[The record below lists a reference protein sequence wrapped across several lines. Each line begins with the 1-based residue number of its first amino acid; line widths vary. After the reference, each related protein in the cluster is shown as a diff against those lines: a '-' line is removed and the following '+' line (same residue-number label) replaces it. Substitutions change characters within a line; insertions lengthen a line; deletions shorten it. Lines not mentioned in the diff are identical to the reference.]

1 MAEVCWQE
9 GQNVQNDGRTELRR
23 VDHGHNPKSSIK
35 FDKKLGHIHEVLL
48 FEAEEANDGPLAN
61 GV

>member
-1 MAEVCWQE
+1 MAEVCRQE
-9 GQNVQNDGRTELRR
+9 GQNVQNDGWTELRR
-23 VDHGHNPKSSIK
+23 VDQLDNPKCTII